1 MLFITII
8 SATIILILI
17 ASYQSKKQRE
27 RFLKRYREFLAAH
40 EGEEFFCYTNRKEF
54 VDVLE
59 QQLIPKLGLK
69 INIIKLEG
77 KTPITDLNHEFVSY
91 ALYRLDNIVFPNVMK
106 INNGVMMDI
115 SLHNEIYNAINNKKF
130 SDIQALVEDALS
142 ELRDRPKHP
151 QQSRLPRQ

>member
-17 ASYQSKKQRE
+17 ASYQSKKQKE

-54 VDVLE
+54 VDVIE
-59 QQLIPKLGLK
+59 QQLIPMLDPKL
-69 INIIKLEG
+69 NIIKMEG

-91 ALYRLDNIVFPNVMK
+91 AFYRLDNIGFPNVMK

-130 SDIQALVEDALS
+130 SDIQVLVEGALS
-142 ELRDRPKHP
+142 DLRNRRIDIN
-151 QQSRLPRQ
+151 